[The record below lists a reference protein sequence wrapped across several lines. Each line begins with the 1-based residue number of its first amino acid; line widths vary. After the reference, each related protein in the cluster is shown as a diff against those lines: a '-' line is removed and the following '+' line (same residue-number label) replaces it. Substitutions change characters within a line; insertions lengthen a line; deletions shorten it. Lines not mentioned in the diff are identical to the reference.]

1 MITDSPGSALALIA
15 TYNERENILLL
26 VERLFALPEKLSVLV
41 VDDASPDGTG
51 AVLRERFGNDAR
63 LILVERESKRG
74 YGTAMI
80 EGFER
85 ALALGFERIV
95 TLDADFSHDPSDVPR
110 LLQALERSA
119 VAIGSR
125 YRDGVRVLNWP
136 PRRLILSLFA
146 NAYVRRLLGLP
157 FRDNTSGFRAYRR
170 QVLESIDPGS
180 LRSQGYAFLVE
191 ILYRA
196 QLCGWLIEE
205 EPIVFTERRE
215 GQSKMSGGVIF
226 ESALAP
232 WAMLLKKRSLMKR
245 LRK

>member
-1 MITDSPGSALALIA
+1 MRTEPSGNAVALIA

-26 VERLFALPEKLSVLV
+26 VERLFALPEGLSVMV

-51 AVLRERFGNDAR
+51 AALRERFGKDPR
-63 LILVERESKRG
+63 LILVEREGKRG

-80 EGFER
+80 AGFER
-85 ALALGFERIV
+85 ALAMGFERIV
-95 TLDADFSHDPSDVPR
+95 TLDADFSHDPADVPQ
-110 LLQALERSA
+110 LLQALDRVA

-196 QLCGWLIEE
+196 LLLGWPIEE

-232 WAMLLKKRSLMKR
+232 WGMLLRKRSLIKR